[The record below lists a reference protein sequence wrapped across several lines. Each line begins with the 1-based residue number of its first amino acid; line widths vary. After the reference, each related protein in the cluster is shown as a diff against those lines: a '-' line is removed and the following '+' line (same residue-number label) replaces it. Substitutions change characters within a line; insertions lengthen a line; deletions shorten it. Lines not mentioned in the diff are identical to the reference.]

1 MVPAERTRLG
11 GRVGVAASAA
21 DECLCPGP
29 RGDRRALA
37 QVGQVTAF
45 PCSLEG
51 FCSVLLE
58 ADGAE
63 SWRAL
68 ARGCSSECRSQEG
81 VSLCSPRLPIVF
93 ASKVTLFPIFQSFVQ
108 VTDVTQHRFFR
119 NTFLV
124 EFT

>member
-1 MVPAERTRLG
+1 M
-11 GRVGVAASAA
+11 AASAA

-51 FCSVLLE
+51 FCSVRLE